1 MTTTLEQT
9 GECTVNDRDTQA
21 YQVLLYYKYVKIDN
35 PEEFAKDHLE
45 FCKAVGLRGRILVA
59 HEGINGT
66 VSGTVS
72 QTGQYMMHMHAD
84 PRFRDMEFKIEP
96 TNGHVF
102 KRLSVRPRK
111 EIVHLGLE
119 DDIDPNQLTGKYLE
133 PKEFY
138 EMLNREDV
146 IVLDARNDYEY
157 DIGHF
162 KGAIRPNVRTFREL
176 PQWIR
181 ENLTQYKDK
190 KVIMYCTGGIRC
202 EKLSGFL
209 LREGFQDVSQLH
221 GGIIRYGQD
230 PEVQG
235 KGFEGKCYV
244 FDERI
249 SVRVNRLEDKVVGK
263 CHHCGK
269 PEDRYINCAYPPCHK
284 QYICCEACETEHE
297 GFCSDECRELALQSQ
312 R

>member
-1 MTTTLEQT
+1 MTEQ
-9 GECTVNDRDTQA
+9 A
-21 YQVLLYYKYVKIDN
+21 SYQVLLYYKYVHIEN
-35 PEEFAKDHLE
+35 PQAFAADHLE

-66 VSGTVS
+66 VSGTIT
-72 QTGQYMMHMHAD
+72 QTEQYMMHLRAN
-84 PRFRDMEFKIEP
+84 PLFRDIEFKIEP
-96 TNGHVF
+96 TEGHVF
-102 KRLSVRPRK
+102 KRLSVRPRR

-119 DDIDPNQLTGKYLE
+119 EDINPNELTGKYLE

-138 EMLNREDV
+138 EWMQRDDV

-162 KGAIRPNVRTFREL
+162 EGAIRPNVRTFREL
-176 PQWIR
+176 PRWIR
-181 ENLTQYKDK
+181 ENLADQKDK
-190 KVIMYCTGGIRC
+190 TVLTYCTGGIRC

-209 LREGFQDVSQLH
+209 LREGFREVGQLH

-230 PEVQG
+230 PEMQG
-235 KGFEGKCYV
+235 KGFVGKCYV

-249 SVRVNRLEDKVVGK
+249 RVPVNRHEDVVVGR

-269 PEDRYINCAYPPCHK
+269 PEDRYINCAYPPCHW
-284 QYICCEACETEHE
+284 QHICCSECEAKHE
-297 GFCSDECRELALQSQ
+297 GFCSDTCREQALQTQ